1 MKSGLFGL
9 SLIAATFA
17 RNIVYPECFEEQVKL
32 ALNVDKLEPSVS
44 PSGIKL
50 VFVYKARD
58 TSEENLDGEITKVV
72 DAETRTAESTA
83 GLATSTAGL
92 TAAPTPAT
100 IVTNF
105 QYGTTTSTIYTAS
118 STPASTTFTSV
129 EKLETTRRNPL
140 ATGGIKIFK
149 PLAESIE
156 IASITDG
163 VVFTNTL
170 FPTNGPKMRYTQPSL
185 TTKFTVASAVQLA
198 DSLANKALTEV
209 ANTALET
216 NDTLLS
222 RSLELSLVE
231 KHVIV
236 VESSCELSSSLEP
249 SSFSSEPSSIPFRSK
264 PSSIPLSSGRYLNL
278 TSALATSAPSS
289 VLVAPHY
296 SASSIA
302 SSLSC
307 YSSSASTGSL
317 SGYSSSATSAGS
329 LSGYS
334 SSASSI
340 ASSLSGYSSS
350 APSSSPESESSTSE
364 SSVALS
370 ASVTES
376 SSESTIATST
386 QTSSAASPRLFRVFS
401 STSTA
406 NGFTGDLFKAIST
419 NAVSGKFP
427 KQSLPLAIPSGVTN
441 SDKYQTNKFYVN
453 LFLGD
458 QTDMIWSYPYGMQY
472 LKSTYYGWAVQHTI
486 PSARVFGNVNS
497 NNNNP
502 SYFFNPINIKEL
514 ILSATSFTSNLKMS
528 VSNMKVMSALV
539 KLGLATNYIEVPVVQ
554 GMGFVTSI
562 YHGNLI
568 PQINSGV
575 GVKTLVKETSSNLL
589 SNILKFRA
597 TLFSGTEYLIYVT
610 FPSGTSTSGFTFS
623 VSNSNTIKASKNING
638 LMIQIAVAPS
648 SSQDKYYDQT
658 AGTYVTESKIKAHG
672 YGGTTAEYRFSY
684 IKAGSSKSNL
694 PIVFLLPHHVD
705 LIDATTKNAAT
716 GITLSSTTKGTMSAY
731 LASEIIMNESLNYN
745 IQFLPWVQQMG
756 TTAPFYT
763 TNQLKLLA
771 LAANTELSVDIKTM
785 VLSMNSNYYPGKAL
799 DKYASI
805 LSVVVVTMGDK
816 HLPNSTLKIL
826 KDTFAVFTNNQQYY
840 PLMYDTKFGGIT
852 STASQGGDT
861 GAEFGSAYYND
872 HHFHYGYFV
881 HAAAII
887 GYVDKKYGGT
897 WYKDQQF
904 WVNALIRDVANPSP
918 DDKQF
923 PVFRMFD
930 WFAGHSWASGLFAA
944 GDGRNEESSSE
955 DYNFAYG
962 MKLWGKVSGNQRMES
977 TGDLMLAVMK
987 RSMNMYMYYTSSNS
1001 VEPSQILPNKVSG
1014 ILFDNKIDYTTYF
1027 GAPNAHPEYVHG
1039 IHMLPI
1045 TPASSLIRGSA
1056 YVKEEWQDQISTF
1069 ISNVKDGWAGILRL
1083 NQALFDASSSYAFFS
1098 SSSWSSAYLDN
1109 GQSRTWSLAF
1119 SAGVSNALS

>member
-1 MKSGLFGL
+1 MKSGFLGFGFVV
-9 SLIAATFA
+9 ATLA
-17 RNIVYPECFEEQVKL
+17 TKIVYPECFEQQVKQ
-32 ALNVDKLEPSVS
+32 ALDVDKLEPKVS
-44 PSGIKL
+44 PGIKV
-50 VFVYKARD
+50 VFVYKAR
-58 TSEENLDGEITKVV
+58 EEHGEQIGEQIGDQIT
-72 DAETRTAESTA
+72 DQIGDQITAAT
-83 GLATSTAGL
+83 LATLANPVDQITSM
-92 TAAPTPAT
+92 TAAASASAASGPTSYASGF
-100 IVTNF
+100 IAAADAV
-105 QYGTTTSTIYTAS
+105 TTSTIYTAS
-118 STPASTTFTSV
+118 ATPAPTTFTSV
-129 EKLETTRRNPL
+129 EKLETTHRNPL
-140 ATGGIKIFK
+140 ATGGIKILK
-149 PLAESIE
+149 PVADSID
-156 IASITDG
+156 IANISNG
-163 VVFTNTL
+163 VAFTNTVL
-170 FPTNGPKMRYTQPSL
+170 PTNGPKIHYTHSL
-185 TTKFTVASAVQLA
+185 TTKITLPSAVQLA
-198 DSLANKALTEV
+198 DSLASKALE
-209 ANTALET
+209 NSGSDS

-222 RSLELSLVE
+222 RSLSQ
-231 KHVIV
+231 KHVV
-236 VESSCELSSSLEP
+236 VVVSSCELSSSPEP
-249 SSFSSEPSSIPFRSK
+249 STFTW
-264 PSSIPLSSGRYLNL
+264 RYSNL
-278 TSALATSAPSS
+278 TTSAATSS
-289 VLVAPHY
+289 VLVASYY
-296 SASSIA
+296 SAA
-302 SSLSC
+302 R
-307 YSSSASTGSL
+307 
-317 SGYSSSATSAGS
+317 SATSLGPDS
-329 LSGYS
+329 LSLSTSAPESLSLS
-334 SSASSI
+334 SSSFAPLVDSS
-340 ASSLSGYSSS
+340 SFSLSS
-350 APSSSPESESSTSE
+350 
-364 SSVALS
+364 
-370 ASVTES
+370 S
-376 SSESTIATST
+376 SSESFASLVDSSSLSLSPSSLLLVSSTSIGSSGTST
-386 QTSSAASPRLFRVFS
+386 QTSAPSPRLFRVFAAS
-401 STSTA
+401 SNA

-427 KQSLPLAIPSGVTN
+427 KKSLPLAIPSGVTN

-472 LKSTYYGWAVQHTI
+472 LKTTYYGWAVQHTI

-502 SYFFNPINIKEL
+502 SYYFNPINIKEM
-514 ILSATSFTSNLKMS
+514 IFSATSFSSNLKMT
-528 VSNMKVMSALV
+528 VSKMKVMSALV

-562 YHGNLI
+562 YHGNLV
-568 PQINSGV
+568 PQLNSGV
-575 GVKTLVKETSSNLL
+575 GVKTLVKETSSNLK

-648 SSQDKYYDQT
+648 SSQDKYYDQS
-658 AGTYVTESKIKAHG
+658 AGTYVTEAKVKAHG

-771 LAANTELSVDIKTM
+771 LTANTELSVDIKTL
-785 VLSMNSNYYPGKAL
+785 VLSMNSNYYSGKVL
-799 DKYASI
+799 DKYAYI
-805 LSVVVVTMGDK
+805 LLVVSDIIGDEK
-816 HLPNSTLKIL
+816 LAKSTLKIL

-962 MKLWGKVSGNQRMES
+962 MKLWGKVSGNKRMES

-1001 VEPSQILPNKVSG
+1001 VQPSQILPNKVSG

-1056 YVKEEWQDQISTF
+1056 YVKEEWQDQISKF

-1083 NQALFDASSSYAFFS
+1083 NQALYDASSSYSFFS

>member
-1 MKSGLFGL
+1 MKSGFLGFGFVV
-9 SLIAATFA
+9 ATLA
-17 RNIVYPECFEEQVKL
+17 TKVVYPECFEQQVKQ
-32 ALNVDKLEPSVS
+32 ALDVDKLEPKVS
-44 PSGIKL
+44 PGIKV
-50 VFVYKARD
+50 VFVYKAR
-58 TSEENLDGEITKVV
+58 EEHLGEHLGDQIGDQIT
-72 DAETRTAESTA
+72 TAT
-83 GLATSTAGL
+83 LATLFPVDQITSM
-92 TAAPTPAT
+92 TAAAT
-100 IVTNF
+100 ATTA
-105 QYGTTTSTIYTAS
+105 YGSTSSYASDFITAMTAADAAADAAAVTTSTIYTAS
-118 STPASTTFTSV
+118 ATPAPTTFTSV
-129 EKLETTRRNPL
+129 EKLETTQRNPL
-140 ATGGIKIFK
+140 ATGGIIILK
-149 PLAESIE
+149 PVADSID
-156 IASITDG
+156 IARISNG
-163 VVFTNTL
+163 VAFTNTVL
-170 FPTNGPKMRYTQPSL
+170 PTNGPKIQYTHSL
-185 TTKFTVASAVQLA
+185 TTKFTLPSAVQLA
-198 DSLANKALTEV
+198 DSLASKALENSRSV
-209 ANTALET
+209 SN

-222 RSLELSLVE
+222 RSLSQ
-231 KHVIV
+231 KHVV
-236 VESSCELSSSLEP
+236 VVVSSSELSSSPGP
-249 SSFSSEPSSIPFRSK
+249 STFTW
-264 PSSIPLSSGRYLNL
+264 RYSNL
-278 TSALATSAPSS
+278 TTSAATSS
-289 VLVAPHY
+289 VLVASHY
-296 SASSIA
+296 SASRSAI
-302 SSLSC
+302 SLGFDSLSLTTSAPESLSL
-307 YSSSASTGSL
+307 SSSSFASL
-317 SGYSSSATSAGS
+317 VDSSSSFSISSTSFESSTS
-329 LSGYS
+329 LVDSSVSGV

-340 ASSLSGYSSS
+340 
-350 APSSSPESESSTSE
+350 ESSG
-364 SSVALS
+364 
-370 ASVTES
+370 
-376 SSESTIATST
+376 TST
-386 QTSSAASPRLFRVFS
+386 QTSAPSPRLFRVFAAS
-401 STSTA
+401 SNA

-419 NAVSGKFP
+419 NAVSGNFP
-427 KQSLPLAIPSGVTN
+427 RKSLPLAIPSGVTN

-472 LKSTYYGWAVQHTI
+472 LKTTYYGWAVQHTI
-486 PSARVFGNVNS
+486 PNDRVFGNVNS

-502 SYFFNPINIKEL
+502 SYYFNPINIKEM
-514 ILSATSFTSNLKMS
+514 IFSATSFSSNLKMS

-554 GMGFVTSI
+554 GMGFVTSV
-562 YHGNLI
+562 YHGNLV
-568 PQINSGV
+568 PQLNSGV
-575 GVKTLVKETSSNLL
+575 GVKTLVKETSSNLK

-648 SSQDKYYDQT
+648 SSQDKYYDQS
-658 AGTYVTESKIKAHG
+658 AGTYVTEAKVKAHG

-694 PIVFLLPHHVD
+694 PIVFLLPHHVG
-705 LIDATTKNAAT
+705 LIDANTKNAAT

-771 LAANTELSVDIKTM
+771 LTANTELSVDIKTL
-785 VLSMNSNYYPGKAL
+785 VLSMNSNYYSGKVL
-799 DKYASI
+799 DKYAYI
-805 LSVVVVTMGDK
+805 LLVVSDIIGDEK
-816 HLPNSTLKIL
+816 LAKSTLKIL

-930 WFAGHSWASGLFAA
+930 WFAGHSWASGLFAG

-962 MKLWGKVSGNQRMES
+962 MKLWGKVSGNKRMES

-1056 YVKEEWQDQISTF
+1056 YVKEEWQDQISKF

-1083 NQALFDASSSYAFFS
+1083 NQALYDASSSYSFFS